1 MIAKIGRS
9 SNLIGTLSY
18 NNSKIEQDKGEI
30 LMTNKMIETAD
41 RKYSVTQLARSFEP
55 YLLANRKTEKH
66 TLHISLNPD
75 PKDKVSDEHY
85 QEMAQLYMG
94 QMGYGDQPFVVF
106 KHTDIDRSHIH
117 IVSVCVDEDGRKI
130 SDKFEKIRSMKV
142 CREMEKKFGLISAI
156 EKKHQQNQKIFQPV
170 NYKNGNIK
178 SQMASVILQLQSYYQ
193 FQSLGEFNALLSVF
207 NITSEKVEGEL
218 QGQLKRG
225 LVYFP
230 LNDKGE
236 KVGSPIKA
244 SLFGK
249 KASIDHLE
257 KFFDDCKMSM
267 KGNIIKSELSLIIRK
282 VCENCQDENS
292 FKRALAQKGVD
303 TVIRK
308 NENGRIYGITF
319 IDHRSRMVWN
329 GSRLGKDFSANEFN
343 NQWSNKEKEAFNEDS
358 KKSFNDEIFERT
370 IDNLELINPLFSD
383 GSSTALH
390 LFESLAGLIPETQT
404 EDYEENDF
412 AHRMKRKSKTKR
424 RY

>member
-9 SNLIGTLSY
+9 SNLYGTLSY
-18 NNSKIEQDKGEI
+18 NNQKIEKENAEI
-30 LMTNKMIETAD
+30 LLMNKMIETSEG
-41 RKYSVTQLARSFEP
+41 KYSVSQLARSFKP
-55 YLLANRKTEKH
+55 YLLANRNTEKH

-75 PKDKVSDEHY
+75 PKDQVSDEKY
-85 QEMAQLYMG
+85 REIAQQYMAE
-94 QMGYGDQPFVVF
+94 MGYGDQPFVVF

-142 CREMEKKFGLISAI
+142 CRELEKKFGLISAV

-178 SQMASVILQLQSYYQ
+178 SQMASVIRHLPSYYQ

-249 KASIDHLE
+249 KAGIDHLE
-257 KFFDDCKMSM
+257 KFFDDCKISM
-267 KGNIIKSELSLIIRK
+267 KGNITKSKLSLIIRK
-282 VCENCQDENS
+282 VCENFQDENS

-343 NQWSNKEKEAFNEDS
+343 NQWSKKEKEAFNEDS

-370 IDNLELINPLFSD
+370 IDNIELVDPLFSD

-404 EDYEENDF
+404 EDYEKNDF